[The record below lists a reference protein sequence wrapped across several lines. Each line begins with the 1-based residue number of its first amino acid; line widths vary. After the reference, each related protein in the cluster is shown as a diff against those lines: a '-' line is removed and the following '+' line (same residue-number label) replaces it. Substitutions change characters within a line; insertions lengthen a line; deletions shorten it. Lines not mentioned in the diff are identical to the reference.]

1 MAGQISA
8 PGERAIVEIAPC
20 LVPFH
25 PMKRRNGT
33 EQRTRTSD
41 GRFARE
47 GGAPRRRLSN
57 RHAAVTAATPAAAQ
71 VSMPSAL
78 LECKDPQAL
87 IEERY
92 ASYPGLKQ
100 ARSALKERPS
110 GGQAQTAAAR
120 ALCASGHS
128 PRASILA
135 AALGPLPAA

>member
-1 MAGQISA
+1 
-8 PGERAIVEIAPC
+8 
-20 LVPFH
+20 
-25 PMKRRNGT
+25 MKRRNGT
-33 EQRTRTSD
+33 ERSRTSD

-47 GGAPRRRLSN
+47 GTTSHRRLSN

-71 VSMPSAL
+71 TSMPSAL
-78 LECKDPQAL
+78 LECTDPRGL

-110 GGQAQTAAAR
+110 GGQAQTATAR
-120 ALCASGHS
+120 DLCASGHS